1 MEGMFAL
8 GYGPWHTHAN
18 VPNVAPRYREREQ
31 CALVVKAKW
40 LNLEIGMIANRVAR
54 YGKRNVTPP
63 IPACAIVGL
72 GFLSWGFFS

>member
-18 VPNVAPRYREREQ
+18 VPNVAPRYRGRER
-31 CALVVKAKW
+31 CVLVVKAKW

-54 YGKRNVTPP
+54 YGKRNVTQP
-63 IPACAIVGL
+63 IPACATAVP

>member
-18 VPNVAPRYREREQ
+18 VPNVAPRYRGREQ

-54 YGKRNVTPP
+54 YGKRNVTQP
-63 IPACAIVGL
+63 IPACATAESV
-72 GFLSWGFFS
+72 FLSWGFFS